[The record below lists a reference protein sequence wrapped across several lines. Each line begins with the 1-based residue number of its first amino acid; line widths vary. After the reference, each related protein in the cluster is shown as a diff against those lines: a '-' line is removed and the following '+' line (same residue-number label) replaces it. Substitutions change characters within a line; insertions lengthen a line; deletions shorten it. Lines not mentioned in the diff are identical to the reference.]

1 LLNPFWWTDERCE
14 RLKDADPAAYRTDVL
29 AEFTDI
35 EESLLSQYLEEATRD
50 EMVLDPVESQEYIA
64 SMDPGTRSAAWTLVI
79 ATRKRNKKIIA
90 YCKQWQG
97 SALEPIR
104 PRDVL
109 QEAAQICFHYNTNW
123 AYTDQF
129 AADAL
134 KDLAS
139 QYGLELII
147 EPWTKQNKTQL
158 FMELQSQFQQGN
170 VQIPPDQYLLKDLR
184 LVKRR
189 VTQSGISIHFPHTAD
204 KRHCDFAP
212 AVARALGKWISD
224 IIIEAPLPG
233 SEDYDQYICN
243 KMLEQE
249 LDEFNNPKSW
259 WDK

>member
-1 LLNPFWWTDERCE
+1 LP
-14 RLKDADPAAYRTDVL
+14 
-29 AEFTDI
+29 
-35 EESLLSQYLEEATRD
+35 
-50 EMVLDPVESQEYIA
+50 
-64 SMDPGTRSAAWTLVI
+64 
-79 ATRKRNKKIIA
+79 
-90 YCKQWQG
+90 
-97 SALEPIR
+97 R